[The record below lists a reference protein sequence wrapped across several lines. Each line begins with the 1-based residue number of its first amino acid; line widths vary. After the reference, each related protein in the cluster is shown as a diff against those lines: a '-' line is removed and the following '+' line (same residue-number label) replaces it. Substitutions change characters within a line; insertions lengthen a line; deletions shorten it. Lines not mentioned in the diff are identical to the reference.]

1 MSTLIR
7 ASPARADRRW
17 AVLAVILAAAVL
29 DLLDATI
36 TNVAAP
42 TIAADLGGGAALIQ
56 WLGAA
61 YALALGVLLVVG
73 GRLGDRYGR
82 RRLFLL
88 GITGFT
94 LASVACGLA
103 VDPGTLIGAR
113 LVQGGFG
120 ALMIP
125 QGFGILGAVFP
136 RDQLGKAF
144 SVFAPGLG
152 VSSVGGPVLA
162 GFLIEADLGGLGWR
176 AMFLIN
182 IVLGGAALLAAIRLL
197 PADGPRS
204 ADASRSAGAARSADV
219 ASSAGASRLADGPRS
234 ADATRSAGGPLPADG
249 SRPAEVSRPT
259 GAADFADS
267 SRSSEAA
274 CSPRTPSS
282 GVVSIAGRVS
292 DGRDR
297 SEGHSADR
305 LQSRPEGRSG
315 AVAVDGVGAGVL
327 AVAMVGLLHGLIDGS
342 AHGWTLVPILCL
354 AGGLVFFGLFCLR
367 QRTAA
372 SPLIEPSLLR
382 NRGFTAGLVL
392 GVVFFAAVSGLLYVL
407 VLYMQYGLRF
417 TPVRAALGLAPVAV
431 GIVIASIA
439 CHRLIARLGRTLIVI
454 GLVIGLIGTGW
465 LLAVVRGVADGVW
478 PLVLAALV
486 IGLGMGTCFG
496 TVYDVTVGDIDP
508 HEAGSASGALAA
520 TQQLANAI
528 GAAAVTTVYFRT
540 GDQAQAAT
548 GSLLVVVAA
557 TIACCGLV
565 WLLPRKAQPHHG

>member
-7 ASPARADRRW
+7 ASPVQADRRW

-42 TIAADLGGGAALIQ
+42 TIATDLGGGAALIQ

-94 LASVACGLA
+94 LASIVCGLA
-103 VDPGTLIGAR
+103 AGPGMLIGAR

-144 SVFAPGLG
+144 SVFAPALGL
-152 VSSVGGPVLA
+152 SSVGGPVLA

-197 PADGPRS
+197 PADAPRPADDPRS
-204 ADASRSAGAARSADV
+204 ADDPGSADV
-219 ASSAGASRLADGPRS
+219 SHSTADV
-234 ADATRSAGGPLPADG
+234 
-249 SRPAEVSRPT
+249 SRPADVSR
-259 GAADFADS
+259 S
-267 SRSSEAA
+267 KSRS
-274 CSPRTPSS
+274 
-282 GVVSIAGRVS
+282 G
-292 DGRDR
+292 
-297 SEGHSADR
+297 
-305 LQSRPEGRSG
+305 SRPEGRSG
-315 AVAVDGVGAGVL
+315 AAGVAVDGVGAGVL
-327 AVAMVGLLHGLIDGS
+327 AVTMVGLLYGLIDGS

-354 AGGLVFFGLFCLR
+354 AGGLVFFGLFCVR

-372 SPLIEPSLLR
+372 NPLIEPSLLR

-431 GIVIASIA
+431 GIVIASVA

-454 GLVIGLIGTGW
+454 GLAIGLIGTGW
-465 LLAVVRGVADGVW
+465 LLAVVCGVAGGVW

-496 TVYDVTVGDIDP
+496 TVYDVTLGDIDP
-508 HEAGSASGALAA
+508 REAGSASGALAA

-528 GAAAVTTVYFRT
+528 GAAAVTSVYFRT
-540 GDQAQAAT
+540 GDQTEAAT
-548 GSLLVVVAA
+548 GSLLVVIVA